1 MKRIAK
7 LVVLILVMGM
17 LFFGC
22 SKLNQENYGKIEMG
36 MDYEQVLAI
45 IGNPDKCDEVLGT
58 KKCVWGNEEKHIT
71 ITFMGDQVILPSM
84 KGL

>member
-1 MKRIAK
+1 MKQIAK
-7 LVVLILVMGM
+7 LVVLILVIGM

-71 ITFMGDQVILPSM
+71 IAFIGDKVILPSM